1 MIGCNQSW
9 KRSEGVEVGFASKR
23 QRRCVRQQP
32 LVMRWLL
39 GYSTVYAYSFHSM
52 HLHAMMP
59 EKLWSLIMSWDRNTS
74 TSEQLMVEVL
84 EDAKQALTLDEIVSA
99 MQNRDPSVLTG
110 KTPTKS
116 LYSVVYRREKRR
128 AERGLEALFTTTT
141 RGGST
146 YYSLNPEGMETA
158 GERILEK

>member
-1 MIGCNQSW
+1 
-9 KRSEGVEVGFASKR
+9 
-23 QRRCVRQQP
+23 
-32 LVMRWLL
+32 
-39 GYSTVYAYSFHSM
+39 M
-52 HLHAMMP
+52 HAIMP
-59 EKLWSLIMSWDRNTS
+59 KKLWSLIMSWDRNTS

-128 AERGLEALFTTTT
+128 SERGLKALFKTTS